1 MTLLPPL
8 LRKLRAP
15 SLVLASLLLATA
27 CASAPARPPVSI
39 GTGQPRVD
47 PVTGEP
53 VQARPGEVETEVVE
67 TGPFHRNDGG
77 LTPDFMM
84 GKDVKRAAVLL
95 PFSHPSANVRTEAE
109 AMLAGIELALFELA
123 GTDFMILPKDTAGRA
138 STAEARADEAIK
150 EGADIVLGPLFA
162 ANVGG
167 VKNAASRESIPV
179 VAFSND
185 KTVAG
190 GGVYLASIM
199 PEEEVVRVMAYAA
212 SRGTRTFVFLGPD
225 SAYGKQVEAA
235 MRTEAARN
243 GWRMASSA
251 FYPAD
256 SGAGDQARQIASV
269 IRAEAAT
276 TREKIGVM
284 IPERG
289 VKLLAVAP
297 LLPYNGVNLG
307 QVRLMGTSAWDD
319 SSIWREPAL
328 EGGIFATP
336 DPDNMATFKD
346 TYRRIYGRA
355 PSDLAA
361 AAYDAAAMA
370 VNLTASGNI
379 QHSGV
384 TDPNGFM
391 GVNGLFRYRLD
402 GTAQRGL
409 AVKQIS
415 GSGAAV
421 VEKGITQFPPG
432 GS

>member
-8 LRKLRAP
+8 LRKLQAP

-47 PVTGEP
+47 PVTGVPLRASPGDVITEGELEP
-53 VQARPGEVETEVVE
+53 FARD
-67 TGPFHRNDGG
+67 DGG
-77 LTPDFMM
+77 LTPEFMR

-95 PFSHPSANVRTEAE
+95 PFTHPSANVRAEAE
-109 AMLAGIELALFELA
+109 SMLAGIELALFELA
-123 GTDFMILPKDTAGRA
+123 GTDFLMMPMDTAGRA

-150 EGADIVLGPLFA
+150 EGADIILGPLFS
-162 ANVGG
+162 ANVNG
-167 VKNAASRESIPV
+167 VKQAGNRKSVPV

-185 KTVAG
+185 PNAAG
-190 GGVYLASIM
+190 GGAYLASIM
-199 PEEEVVRVMAYAA
+199 PEEEVVRVMGYAA
-212 SRGTRTFVFLGPD
+212 SRGTRTFVYLGPD
-225 SAYGKQVEAA
+225 STYGRQVEAA
-235 MRTEAARN
+235 MRAEAARN

-251 FYPAD
+251 FYPPD

-269 IRAEAAT
+269 VKAEYSVSDQ
-276 TREKIGVM
+276 RVGVM

-289 VKLLAVAP
+289 TRLLSVAP
-297 LLPYNGVNLG
+297 LLPYNGVDLKR
-307 QVRLMGTSAWDD
+307 VRLLGTSFWDD
-319 SSIWREPAL
+319 SSIWREPTL
-328 EGGIFATP
+328 EGGLFATP
-336 DPDNMATFKD
+336 DPDNMATFRE

-355 PSDLAA
+355 PTDLAA

-370 VNLTASGNI
+370 VNLSATGAI

-409 AVKQIS
+409 AVKQIG
-415 GSGAAV
+415 GSGASV